1 MTSRMRLN
9 LLNAVAAAA
18 AVAASLGIGI
28 AFEAAAPAAHVP
40 SAATGL
46 VDLPA
51 SACTHGEA
59 PCRGL
64 FDSSGTPVAVRH
76 FTRIA
81 SGNVVADGLLLA
93 LAEPNR
99 IAAYSPYAHELS
111 ENHRFIGPAHLSS
124 LEDVEGLLGLRPDL
138 FIISS
143 MSDRNHVRRMRDA
156 GIAVFD
162 LGPMEGLTN
171 LPANITTVSLLLGF
185 PERGEQL
192 YQRVQRRLA
201 TLARG
206 GKRSWRALYVGIHG
220 DKMYGGTLGSSLH
233 DVIEAAGL
241 IDAAADKFR
250 GWPGYTH
257 EDLLGIDPDVILTQ
271 TGMAEKLCRHP
282 GLDQLLACK
291 TPNRV
296 IELPSALLTD
306 PGLTVLDAA
315 EAVASIVAQW
325 GAPLAAPVP

>member
-1 MTSRMRLN
+1 MSSRLRLN
-9 LLNAVAAAA
+9 LINAIAAAA
-18 AVAASLGIGI
+18 AVTASLAIGI
-28 AFEAAAPAAHVP
+28 AFEASAPAVHLP
-40 SAATGL
+40 SPATGL
-46 VDLPA
+46 VDLPV
-51 SACTHGEA
+51 SACTHGEV

-64 FDSSGTPVAVRH
+64 FDAAGTPVAVRH

-99 IAAYSPYAHELS
+99 IAAFSPYAHELFD
-111 ENHRFIGPAHLSS
+111 NHRFVGPPHLSA

-138 FIISS
+138 FVISS

-162 LGPMEGLTN
+162 LGPMEGLST
-171 LPANITTVSLLLGF
+171 LSGNITTVSLLLGF
-185 PERGEQL
+185 PERGQAL
-192 YQRVQRRLA
+192 YQRVQERLA
-201 TLARG
+201 SLARG
-206 GKRSWRALYVGIHG
+206 GQRSWRALYIGIHG
-220 DKMYGGTLGSSLH
+220 DKMYGGTVGSSLH
-233 DVIEAAGL
+233 DVIVSAGL
-241 IDAAADKFR
+241 VDAAADKFR

-257 EDLLGIDPDVILTQ
+257 EDLLGINPDVILTQ
-271 TGMAEKLCRHP
+271 TGMATKLCGHP

-306 PGLTVLDAA
+306 PGLTVVDAA
-315 EAVASIVAQW
+315 EAVASIIAQR

>member
-1 MTSRMRLN
+1 MTSRLRLN
-9 LLNAVAAAA
+9 FINAIA
-18 AVAASLGIGI
+18 AVAAVAFSLAIGI
-28 AFEAAAPAAHVP
+28 AFEASAPAAHVA
-40 SAATGL
+40 SATTGL

-51 SACTHGEA
+51 SACTHREV

-64 FDSSGTPVAVRH
+64 FDSSGNPVAVRH
-76 FTRIA
+76 FNRIA

-93 LAEPNR
+93 LAEPTR
-99 IAAYSPYAHELS
+99 IAAYSPYAHELPD
-111 ENHRFIGPAHLSS
+111 NYRFMGAPHLSA
-124 LEDVEGLLGLRPDL
+124 LEDVEGLLGMRPDL

-162 LGPMEGLTN
+162 LGPMEGLTT
-171 LPANITTVSLLLGF
+171 LRANITTMSLLLGF
-185 PERGEQL
+185 PERGEAL
-192 YQRVQRRLA
+192 YQRMQQRLA
-201 TLARG
+201 ALARG
-206 GKRSWRALYVGIHG
+206 GKRSWRALYIGIHG
-220 DKMYGGTLGSSLH
+220 DKMYGGTVGSSLH

-241 IDAAADKFR
+241 IDVAADKFR

-282 GLDQLLACK
+282 GLDQLAACK
-291 TPNRV
+291 TPDRM

-315 EAVASIVAQW
+315 EAVASIIAQW
-325 GAPLAAPVP
+325 GAPLAAPVH